1 MVGASAR
8 TLGAAVAM
16 LGLIAGSVA
25 AADAQGEAP
34 VQRRSAGAEKIGLMI
49 FPPLL
54 WRPPAVGD
62 EVERRTLSNGII
74 LYLYPDRTLPLLDL
88 VGFIRGGRLYEPR
101 EKAGLARVAASQ
113 IRAGGTVSIAP
124 DALNDELESLAAS
137 LELSAGD
144 EALEVRLNVLSKHTE
159 RGIKLM
165 ADVLTRPAFDA
176 GQLELVRGR
185 LLEEVRRRR
194 ENPTEFLYKEF
205 AALHYT
211 DSHPLGREPTE
222 ASLRN
227 ITREDLVGLHRR
239 YVRPDNLMLAAA
251 GDFDKESLV
260 ALLEQYLGNWSA
272 NGRLSLAAVPA
283 VETTAKPGVY
293 LIDRPIP
300 QSSIAVGHFGV
311 DRTNPDRQAIEL
323 MNWLLGG
330 GGFTS
335 RITKR
340 VRSAEGLAYSVGSR
354 FGTDGRQPG
363 LFQVVASTRTDAT
376 ARAISAMLDEIKRL
390 RDAPVPAPELE
401 AAKEALANSFL
412 FWFAD
417 PAQTVRRL
425 MLLEF
430 EGLPPDYYQTLLDR
444 YRAVTSE
451 RLQEVA
457 RRYLKP
463 DDLAIVVVGDS
474 KTLQGALSPFGSVN
488 RISAAASPTA
498 AAHAPTEGH
507 PHP

>member
-1 MVGASAR
+1 VDALTRAF
-8 TLGAAVAM
+8 GAAILIA
-16 LGLIAGSVA
+16 GLIAGSA
-25 AADAQGEAP
+25 AAEEQGAAP
-34 VQRRSAGAEKIGLMI
+34 VERRSAGAEKIGLMI

-101 EKAGLARVAASQ
+101 EKTGLARVAASQ

-194 ENPTEFLYKEF
+194 ENPTELLYKEF

-211 DSHPLGREPTE
+211 DGHPLGREPTE
-222 ASLRN
+222 ASLRS
-227 ITREDLVGLHRR
+227 ITRDDLVGFHRR
-239 YVRPDNLMLAAA
+239 HVRPDNLMLAAA

-272 NGRLSLAAVPA
+272 NGRLSLPPVPN
-283 VETTAKPGVY
+283 VETNPKPGVY
-293 LIDRPIP
+293 LVDRPIP
-300 QSSIAVGHFGV
+300 QSSIAIGHFGV
-311 DRTNPDRQAIEL
+311 DRANPDRQEIEL
-323 MNWLLGG
+323 MNQLLGG

-340 VRSAEGLAYSVGSR
+340 VRSSEGLAYSVGSR

-363 LFQVVASTRTDAT
+363 LFQVVALTRTDAT
-376 ARAISAMLDEIKRL
+376 ARAVAAILDEIKRL
-390 RDAPVPAPELE
+390 RDAPVPVSELDSV
-401 AAKEALANSFL
+401 KEALTNSFL
-412 FWFAD
+412 FWFAE
-417 PAQTVRRL
+417 PVQTVRRL

-430 EGLPPDYYQTLLDR
+430 EGLPLDYYQTLLER
-444 YRAVTSE
+444 YRAVTSD

-457 RRYLKP
+457 RRYVKP
-463 DDLAIVVVGDS
+463 DDLAIVVVGDA
-474 KTLQGALSPFGSVN
+474 KALEPALSSFGSI
-488 RISAAASPTA
+488 RKIPHQAPTA
-498 AAHAPTEGH
+498 RTP
-507 PHP
+507 